1 MHEENDILE
10 TRVEEITPSASED
23 TPLDAP
29 LDVSLDASL
38 DTANQR
44 DASPPLQDLRD
55 LRLQRIDDYL
65 NTSLSSPLAEVAM
78 LGGLNVDL
86 AVIELRLSQ
95 SIEAILAEC
104 KSAGEYLDAAS
115 EGVTM
120 LLKLSRQIERGT
132 RLAND
137 LARNYSKA
145 DPILRL
151 PKIAQMP

>member
-1 MHEENDILE
+1 MHDENDILE
-10 TRVEEITPSASED
+10 THVEEFTPPVPEDASLD
-23 TPLDAP
+23 T
-29 LDVSLDASL
+29 SLDASL

-44 DASPPLQDLRD
+44 DASPPPQNLCD

-95 SIEAILAEC
+95 SIEAAMAEC
-104 KSAGEYLDAAS
+104 ESTREYLDAVPG
-115 EGVTM
+115 GVEK

-151 PKIAQMP
+151 PKIVQLP